1 MNTQIEVDLGLERVS
16 NGALAML
23 ERVSGLSSL
32 PSGLFSKLLDALA
45 EEHLRRLGAQ
55 LGVAA
60 MLRVPMRTLD
70 LDELWH
76 SLRVLGNWLSSTDEA
91 SHSDPDLEA
100 ASEIIARMWLAMR
113 SALGS
118 VTDSSVD
125 QMHLRSKQ
133 LELSP

>member
-23 ERVSGLSSL
+23 ERVSWVSSL
-32 PSGLFSKLLDALA
+32 PSSLFSKLLDALV
-45 EEHLRRLGAQ
+45 EEHLRRFGAQ

-76 SLRVLGNWLSSTDEA
+76 SLRVLGNWLSSPDEA
-91 SHSDPDLEA
+91 SHGDPDLEA

-118 VTDSSVD
+118 VTDSSID
-125 QMHLRSKQ
+125 QMHC
-133 LELSP
+133 EANN

>member
-1 MNTQIEVDLGLERVS
+1 VNTQIEVDLGLERVS

-23 ERVSGLSSL
+23 ERVSGASSL
-32 PSGLFSKLLDALA
+32 PSDLFSKLLDALA
-45 EEHLRRLGAQ
+45 EEHLRRFGAQ

-76 SLRVLGNWLSSTDEA
+76 SLRIVGNWLSSADEA

-100 ASEIIARMWLAMR
+100 ASEILARMWLAMR
-113 SALGS
+113 SALCS
-118 VTDSSVD
+118 VTDSSID
-125 QMHLRSKQ
+125 QMHC
-133 LELSP
+133 EANN